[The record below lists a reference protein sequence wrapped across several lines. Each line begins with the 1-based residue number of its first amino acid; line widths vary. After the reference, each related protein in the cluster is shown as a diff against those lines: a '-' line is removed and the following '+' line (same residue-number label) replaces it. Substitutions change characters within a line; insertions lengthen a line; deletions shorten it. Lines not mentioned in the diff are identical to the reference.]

1 MRIQRQRMFR
11 ITVNGTDSWVEPA
24 GSRVAEEL
32 QHHLV
37 TEDYLRCS
45 VRVKEF
51 YSGGAKPRLVLED
64 ESL

>member
-11 ITVNGTDSWVEPA
+11 ISVNGTDSWVEPA

-45 VRVKEF
+45 VRVAEF

-64 ESL
+64 DSQ